1 MRTGRDVET
10 AKISS
15 MASTRNRNGYSYI
28 YGNLDHT
35 STTKSWSPYYTNGN
49 QYLEFRLSEPYY
61 VTGFDTKGDTYSN
74 SWVTKIKFQ
83 FYNDTSAMWVCKFWL
98 LWILKKKTRFEMILK
113 EISAIVKIY
122 MGSELECCLM
132 AISFFFTHIHV
143 SSIFC
148 KSNFYFW
155 QLYFVMLLSPV
166 T

>member
-1 MRTGRDVET
+1 
-10 AKISS
+10 

-74 SWVTKIKFQ
+74 SWVTKIKFL

-98 LWILKKKTRFEMILK
+98 LWILKKKKQVWNDFKRDK
-113 EISAIVKIY
+113 CYCKIY
-122 MGSELECCLM
+122 MGSELECCLWVPLPVGHIILFYSYIKHILQIQLLFLTTLFCNV
-132 AISFFFTHIHV
+132 ALSSDLITIWGISI
-143 SSIFC
+143 
-148 KSNFYFW
+148 
-155 QLYFVMLLSPV
+155 
-166 T
+166 

>member
-74 SWVTKIKFQ
+74 SWVTKIKFL

-132 AISFFFTHIHV
+132 AISFFFTHI